1 MVDRLPPELLRKI
14 LGQAGNLAE
23 QRRVCQLLNQISS
36 VLQLEQS
43 VHRFV
48 ARIANDQK

>member
-1 MVDRLPPELLRKI
+1 MERLPPELLRKV
-14 LGQAGNLAE
+14 LSQAGNLGE

-36 VLQLEQS
+36 VLLVEQS
-43 VHRFV
+43 VQRFV